1 MGNIELFNGSI
12 LSNEVIASRYKP
24 LMNKLQRKTRVLR
37 NSDERFFFVS
47 EMTPQV
53 KMDFL
58 CSCIKI
64 KDIFL
69 FELELH

>member
-1 MGNIELFNGSI
+1 MGNIELFNSSI

-24 LMNKLQRKTRVLR
+24 LMNKLQGKTRVLR